1 MLSHQWRVKKTRPG
15 PLSPQRGPQENAQTV
30 YFKRF
35 GTFFGVQIRGGGGRT
50 HARTDART
58 DGRTDAGSAPDTPP
72 QRMQEK
78 NTPFGARPPLT
89 PTILNSFK

>member
-58 DGRTDAGSAPDTPP
+58 HGRRVGTRHPSTTHAGKKYAVRGKAPPHSD
-72 QRMQEK
+72 
-78 NTPFGARPPLT
+78 
-89 PTILNSFK
+89 IYIYI